1 MTGLTSFDAEQ
12 LETKIEV
19 ESERDG
25 SMVRTSREME

>member
-1 MTGLTSFDAEQ
+1 MKRLASFGAEQ

-19 ESERDG
+19 ESECDG